1 VWNYS
6 AGVISPANNSDD
18 DTVVV
23 GTTTMSGSGEMV
35 RAYCDPGE
43 GENIGFLAND
53 DDTDFIGGV
62 FTGFLAKGI
71 NTTAFSNQFTG
82 FQVDAPTAG
91 FLGAIGYGFVCSDMA
106 GTGLSGMT
114 AFYQVGVNEV
124 NEFRG
129 SSGFGGGASGS
140 MAVRA
145 QGISSAFTNV
155 QAYRNVNNTTSSPG
169 PDWTAFDA
177 YIVQPFVA
185 TAHYIRDVWFYKVTS
200 PASSVAVTI
209 RNAYGLYIEDLQA
222 DADFTYT
229 NPPYGIYQAG
239 SGEGNFLNGN
249 TGVGTQPTVGH
260 KLRVS
265 GDVYMDGGQVGL
277 GTAPDASIR
286 LKVSGDAWI
295 TDDLIVDDQAAIGG
309 SLQADSQVY
318 IAKTWAPGSSQ
329 TLRTILEVTGGYN
342 DSGFTLQDLPMISA
356 EATVTAGTVT
366 ELFGVKVY
374 SPSVSGIVSTGYGV
388 FLEAQDVSG
397 VGTGYGIYQ
406 QGSADNNY
414 FAGDVGIGVI
424 IPAYTLDVDGSANL
438 RSGGSLRLNGS
449 ASGVATLTADADA
462 SQVDCTQDLNLSSSK
477 VIRINGTQVLTS
489 GQAMAAMST
498 TSDGSQDGTARVK
511 INDIIAALKVHGIF
525 V

>member
-1 VWNYS
+1 
-6 AGVISPANNSDD
+6 
-18 DTVVV
+18 
-23 GTTTMSGSGEMV
+23 
-35 RAYCDPGE
+35 
-43 GENIGFLAND
+43 
-53 DDTDFIGGV
+53 
-62 FTGFLAKGI
+62 
-71 NTTAFSNQFTG
+71 
-82 FQVDAPTAG
+82 
-91 FLGAIGYGFVCSDMA
+91 
-106 GTGLSGMT
+106 MT

-145 QGISSAFTNV
+145 QTKSSGISSAFTNA

-265 GDVYMDGGQVGL
+265 GDVYHDGGQVGL
-277 GTAPDASIR
+277 GTAPDASIT
-286 LKVSGDAWI
+286 LKVGGDAWI
-295 TDDLIVDDQAAIGG
+295 TDQVGVGATVQSDAQAYVTK
-309 SLQADSQVY
+309 S
-318 IAKTWAPGSSQ
+318 WAPGSSQ
-329 TLRTILEVTGGYN
+329 ALRTIVEAVGDYN
-342 DSGFTLQDLPMISA
+342 DSGFTLADFAIISA
-356 EATVTAGTVT
+356 EGTCTAGTVT
-366 ELFGVKVY
+366 ELFNFKAY
-374 SPSVSGIVSTGYGV
+374 SPTGTSTITNAYGLFV
-388 FLEAQDVSG
+388 EAQNVSG
-397 VGTGYGIYQ
+397 VGSAWGIYQ
-406 QGSADNNY
+406 AGSSDDNY
-414 FAGDVGIGVI
+414 FAGDVGIGVT
-424 IPAYTLDVDGSANL
+424 IPAYALDI
-438 RSGGSLRLNGS
+438 SGAINIRGGNSLRLNGS

-462 SQVDCTQDLNLSSSK
+462 SQVDCSQDFNVASGK
-477 VIRINGTQVLTS
+477 VYRVNGSQVLTAPIS
-489 GQAMAAMST
+489 TSTMST
-498 TSDGSQDGTARVK
+498 ADDGSQDGVARTK
-511 INDIIAALKVHGIF
+511 INEIINNLKTHGLF
-525 V
+525 S

>member
-1 VWNYS
+1 
-6 AGVISPANNSDD
+6 
-18 DTVVV
+18 
-23 GTTTMSGSGEMV
+23 
-35 RAYCDPGE
+35 
-43 GENIGFLAND
+43 
-53 DDTDFIGGV
+53 
-62 FTGFLAKGI
+62 
-71 NTTAFSNQFTG
+71 
-82 FQVDAPTAG
+82 
-91 FLGAIGYGFVCSDMA
+91 
-106 GTGLSGMT
+106 
-114 AFYQVGVNEV
+114 
-124 NEFRG
+124 
-129 SSGFGGGASGS
+129 
-140 MAVRA
+140 
-145 QGISSAFTNV
+145 
-155 QAYRNVNNTTSSPG
+155 
-169 PDWTAFDA
+169 
-177 YIVQPFVA
+177 
-185 TAHYIRDVWFYKVTS
+185 
-200 PASSVAVTI
+200 
-209 RNAYGLYIEDLQA
+209 
-222 DADFTYT
+222 
-229 NPPYGIYQAG
+229 
-239 SGEGNFLNGN
+239 
-249 TGVGTQPTVGH
+249 
-260 KLRVS
+260 
-265 GDVYMDGGQVGL
+265 MDGGQVGL